1 MARTRRILVVEDQAQ
16 IAELIA
22 EALSDSYQ
30 VVCAQNVEAAVEQL
44 LSGDVDLV
52 LLDCVLPGGSMW
64 QVMLEADRIAV
75 PVVLMTGDPGQIAEV
90 AGGPRPYILKPFSI
104 AELIDVIDA
113 QTGLTAGSA
122 AVGRGPQAVA
132 GKRPAA

>member
-22 EALSDSYQ
+22 DALSDTYQ
-30 VVCAQNVEAAVEQL
+30 VVCSENVEAAVEQL
-44 LSGDVDLV
+44 LSGDVNLV

-64 QVMLEADRIAV
+64 QVMLEADRIGV

-104 AELIDVIDA
+104 SELLDVIDA

-122 AVGRGPQAVA
+122 PVEPGLQAVA